1 MIFPK
6 KMVIEYAS
14 YAFYFSSLIELLLLV
29 DFGDCSNVPFCD
41 AFLMISLNMALL
53 MEEVCYL
60 EMMQVLMNNLCVERI
75 S

>member
-14 YAFYFSSLIELLLLV
+14 YAFYFSSLIDLLLLV
-29 DFGDCSNVPFCD
+29 YIADCSIVPFCD

-60 EMMQVLMNNLCVERI
+60 QMMQMLMKNWCIGRI